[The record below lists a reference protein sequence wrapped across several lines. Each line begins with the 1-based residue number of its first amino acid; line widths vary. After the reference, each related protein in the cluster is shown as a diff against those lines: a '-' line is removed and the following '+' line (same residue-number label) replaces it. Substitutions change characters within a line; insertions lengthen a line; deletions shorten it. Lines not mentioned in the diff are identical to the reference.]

1 MRKIDPE
8 KREAKRRQ
16 ILDAAVACFARK
28 GFHGTSTNE
37 ICAAA
42 EMSPGNLFH
51 YFPNKSALIAAIAEE
66 DRNEMNARFAR
77 LAEEDDAIAAIETLA
92 TELLEQSADPVYA
105 RISVEI
111 AAETMSNSEIGSL
124 FADNEALIKTNLA
137 ELLKRGI
144 AKGQI
149 DPTLKPQLAATWLI
163 ALADGAVGR
172 ALMDPDFKTR
182 THAPVLLRMVRRFL
196 EPPAG

>member
-1 MRKIDPE
+1 MRKIDPG
-8 KREAKRRQ
+8 KQEAKRRQ
-16 ILDAAVACFARK
+16 ILDAAIACFARK

-37 ICAAA
+37 ICAEAG
-42 EMSPGNLFH
+42 MSPGNLFH
-51 YFPNKSALIAAIAEE
+51 YFPNKAALIAAIAEE
-66 DRNEMNARFAR
+66 DRREMGERFAR
-77 LAEEDDAIAAIETLA
+77 LAGEDDTIAAIETLA
-92 TELLEQSADPVYA
+92 TELLAQSADPVYA

-124 FADNEALIKTNLA
+124 FAENEALIKADLVA
-137 ELLKRGI
+137 LLKRGI

-149 DPTLKPQLAATWLI
+149 DPALKPQLAATWLI

-172 ALMDPDFKTR
+172 ALMDPDFKPR

-196 EPPAG
+196 EPPVG

>member
-8 KREAKRRQ
+8 KQEAKRRQ
-16 ILDAAVACFARK
+16 ILDAAIACFARK

-42 EMSPGNLFH
+42 GMSPGNLFH

-92 TELLEQSADPVYA
+92 TELLSQSADPVYA

-111 AAETMSNSEIGSL
+111 AAETMSNSEIGGL
-124 FADNEALIKTNLA
+124 FAENETRIKADLA
-137 ELLKRGI
+137 TLLQRGI
-144 AKGQI
+144 DQGQI
-149 DPTLKPQLAATWLI
+149 DPALKPELAATWLI

-172 ALMDPDFKTR
+172 ALMDPEFKAS
-182 THAPVLLRMVRRFL
+182 THTPILLRMVRRFL

>member
-8 KREAKRRQ
+8 KQEAKRRQ

-42 EMSPGNLFH
+42 GMSPGNLFH
-51 YFPNKSALIAAIAEE
+51 YYPNKPALIAAIAEE

-77 LAEEDDAIAAIETLA
+77 LIDEDDAITAIETLA
-92 TELLEQSADPVYA
+92 IELLEQSADPVYA

-111 AAETMSNSEIGSL
+111 AAETMSNSETGSL
-124 FADNEALIKTNLA
+124 FAENEAQIKANLA
-137 ELLKRGI
+137 ALLQRGI

-149 DPTLKPQLAATWLI
+149 DPTIQPALAATWLI

-172 ALMDPDFKTR
+172 ALMDPDFKAS
-182 THAPVLLRMVRRFL
+182 THTPVLLRMVRRFL

>member
-8 KREAKRRQ
+8 KQEAKRRH

-42 EMSPGNLFH
+42 GMSPGNLFH
-51 YFPNKSALIAAIAEE
+51 YYPNKSALIAAIAEE

-77 LAEEDDAIAAIETLA
+77 LADEDDAITAIETLA
-92 TELLEQSADPVYA
+92 IELLEQSADPVYA

-124 FADNEALIKTNLA
+124 FAENEAQIKADLA
-137 ELLKRGI
+137 ALLQRGI

-149 DPTLKPQLAATWLI
+149 DPAIQPELAATWLI

-172 ALMDPDFKTR
+172 ALMDPDFKAS
-182 THAPVLLRMVRRFL
+182 THTPVLLRMVRRFL

>member
-8 KREAKRRQ
+8 KQEAKRRH

-42 EMSPGNLFH
+42 GMSPGNLFH
-51 YFPNKSALIAAIAEE
+51 YYPNKSALIAAIAED

-77 LAEEDDAIAAIETLA
+77 LADEDDAITAIENLA
-92 TELLEQSADPVYA
+92 IELLEQSADPVYA

-124 FADNEALIKTNLA
+124 FAENEARIKADLA
-137 ELLKRGI
+137 ALLQRGI

-149 DPTLKPQLAATWLI
+149 DSAIQPELAATWLI

-172 ALMDPDFKTR
+172 ALMDPDFKAS
-182 THAPVLLRMVRRFL
+182 THTPVLLRMVRRFL

>member
-8 KREAKRRQ
+8 KQEVRRRH
-16 ILDAAVACFARK
+16 ILDAALSCFAHK

-42 EMSPGNLFH
+42 GMSPGNLFH
-51 YFPNKSALIAAIAEE
+51 YFPNKRALIAAIAGE
-66 DRNEMNARFAR
+66 DRRRMTVRFAR
-77 LAEEDDAIAAIETLA
+77 LADEDDAIAAIEALA

-105 RISVEI
+105 RISAEI
-111 AAETMSNSEIGSL
+111 AAEAMSNSDVGSL
-124 FADNEALIKTNLA
+124 FAENEALIKADLA
-137 ELLKRGI
+137 ALLERGI
-144 AKGQI
+144 GRGQI
-149 DPTLKPQLAATWLI
+149 DPAIQPELAATWLI

-172 ALMDPDFKTR
+172 ALMDSDFKAS

>member
-1 MRKIDPE
+1 MRKIDPG
-8 KREAKRRQ
+8 KQEAKRRQ
-16 ILDAAVACFARK
+16 ILDAAIACFARK

-37 ICAAA
+37 ICAEAG
-42 EMSPGNLFH
+42 MSPGNLFH
-51 YFPNKSALIAAIAEE
+51 YFPNKAALIAAIAEE
-66 DRNEMNARFAR
+66 DRREMGERFAR
-77 LAEEDDAIAAIETLA
+77 LAGEDDAIAAIETLA
-92 TELLEQSADPVYA
+92 TELLAQSADPVYA

-124 FADNEALIKTNLA
+124 FAENEALIKADLVA
-137 ELLKRGI
+137 LLKRGI

-149 DPTLKPQLAATWLI
+149 DPALKPQLAATWLI

-172 ALMDPDFKTR
+172 ALMDPDFKPR

>member
-8 KREAKRRQ
+8 KQEAKRRQ
-16 ILDAAVACFARK
+16 ILDAAVTCFARK

-42 EMSPGNLFH
+42 GMSPGNLFH
-51 YFPNKSALIAAIAEE
+51 YYPNKPALIAAIAEE

-77 LAEEDDAIAAIETLA
+77 LIDEDDAITAIETLA
-92 TELLEQSADPVYA
+92 IELLEQSADPVYA

-111 AAETMSNSEIGSL
+111 AAETMSNSETGSL
-124 FADNEALIKTNLA
+124 FAENEAQIKANLA
-137 ELLKRGI
+137 ALLQRGI

-149 DPTLKPQLAATWLI
+149 DPTIQPALAATWLI

-172 ALMDPDFKTR
+172 ALMDPDFKAS
-182 THAPVLLRMVRRFL
+182 THTPVLLRMVRRFL